1 MADYITS
8 CSTVSDLTTW
18 YTSTVP
24 ASVPSGDRYIAE
36 LAAGNYDLSGVTWT
50 GKTLASAGQMIV
62 RPQTAAKL
70 NIAGNPARVST
81 TTGVRLRPT
90 FNAVNSFGSSVA
102 DGFQFHDLQISL
114 HQQGTFTFTSGSAL
128 HRSACRIA
136 STGGVINFNGA
147 SGRAIN
153 CLFESTVNA
162 VAATFNGSAA
172 QDSNTFIAWTD
183 RSAVSLNGNF
193 QYATWKNCAALNLAA
208 GATADPW
215 PTPPTS
221 FFSGASNNATSFAT
235 TGNCPGTS
243 ALTGVTA
250 AALVDGAGSS
260 TLDAT
265 PATGSVLK
273 AAGVVSSIN
282 GGIDWYSTT
291 RSGSTPTIGA
301 VETSAG
307 DGTPPTMLGSITI
320 GTVTSSS
327 IQVSWPAGS
336 DNVAVTSYEVSNNAG
351 SSYTDVGNVLTYTL
365 TGLAAATSYD
375 LRVRAKDAA
384 NLVSSPLSATQS
396 TSGGSGIG
404 FDLNSASYAF
414 KRENDGSLIAS
425 TAVTFWAH
433 NASTGA
439 LVATVTGL
447 STNASGIVTTK
458 VTDAALS
465 AATQYRVNYEFASG
479 EYGTAKLTAS

>member
-1 MADYITS
+1 MADFITS
-8 CSTVSDLTTW
+8 CATVSDLTTW
-18 YTSTVP
+18 YTTTVP

-36 LAAGNYDLSGVTWT
+36 LAAGDYDLSGVTWT

-193 QYATWKNCAALNLAA
+193 QYATWKNCAALNLAS

-215 PTPPTS
+215 PTPPTN

-243 ALTGVTA
+243 ALIGVTA
-250 AALVDGAGSS
+250 AALVNGSGSS

-265 PATGSVLK
+265 PATSSVLK

-291 RSGSTPTIGA
+291 RSGTTPTIGA
-301 VETSAG
+301 VETAAVLPSILSG
-307 DGTPPTMLGSITI
+307 NVDLGS
-320 GTVTSSS
+320 VA
-327 IQVSWPAGS
+327 PAGGF
-336 DNVAVTSYEVSNNAG
+336 G
-351 SSYTDVGNVLTYTL
+351 SSASDIGGNV
-365 TGLAAATSYD
+365 D
-375 LRVRAKDAA
+375 LGGVAPGGGFGVTPGTINLSLRNA
-384 NLVSSPLSATQS
+384 NGGTWPL
-396 TSGGSGIG
+396 
-404 FDLNSASYAF
+404 
-414 KRENDGSLIAS
+414 
-425 TAVTFWAH
+425 TAVPWLNFARLTDGV
-433 NASTGA
+433 S
-439 LVATVTGL
+439 VL
-447 STNASGIVTTK
+447 SLNNR
-458 VTDAALS
+458 VTDAASALS
-465 AATQYRVNYEFASG
+465 INNAALVPGQWYAVSAFHTD
-479 EYGTAKLTAS
+479 GTKMGIWIKQAA

>member
-1 MADYITS
+1 MADFITS
-8 CSTVSDLTTW
+8 CATVSDLTTW
-18 YTSTVP
+18 YTTTVP

-36 LAAGNYDLSGVTWT
+36 LAAGDYDLSGVTWT
-50 GKTLASAGQMIV
+50 GKTLVSSGQIII

-172 QDSNTFIAWTD
+172 QDSNTFVAWTD

-243 ALTGVTA
+243 ALIGVTA
-250 AALVDGAGSS
+250 AALVNGSGSS

-265 PATGSVLK
+265 PATSSVLK

-291 RSGSTPTIGA
+291 RSGTTPTIGA
-301 VETSAG
+301 VETAAADTTAPVLSSPTGTATGSTTATVGATTDEANGTLYAVVTTSVTQPSVAQIKAG
-307 DGTPPTMLGSITI
+307 QNDAGTAAAYSGSQTI
-320 GTVTSSS
+320 SSTG
-327 IQVSWPAGS
+327 AKTFG
-336 DNVAVTSYEVSNNAG
+336 A
-351 SSYTDVGNVLTYTL
+351 
-365 TGLAAATSYD
+365 TGLT
-375 LRVRAKDAA
+375 
-384 NLVSSPLSATQS
+384 
-396 TSGGSGIG
+396 
-404 FDLNSASYAF
+404 
-414 KRENDGSLIAS
+414 AS
-425 TAVTFWAH
+425 TAYYAH
-433 NASTGA
+433 
-439 LVATVTGL
+439 LVH
-447 STNASGIVTTK
+447 
-458 VTDAALS
+458 TDAASNDSNRVTS
-465 AATQYRVNYEFASG
+465 ASFTTSAGASSDNSAVVMTQLGALRGAFVFGNRR
-479 EYGTAKLTAS
+479 